1 MPWPD
6 TSRRRHERNA
16 VSTGTG
22 PARTGTNGRQVQGWE
37 DHMPAFTRR
46 TLLAGATALRA
57 LSGVAAQAQDTPVL
71 RFSAVFSEQDI
82 RAEMTKMFAED
93 IAEEF
98 KLEPYYGGT

>member
-37 DHMPAFTRR
+37 DHMTDFTRR
-46 TLLAGATALRA
+46 TLLAGATALLA

-71 RFSAVFSEQDI
+71 RISAVITGQDS
-82 RAEMTKMFAED
+82 RAEMTMLAAQD
-93 IAEEF
+93 RTEEITPQ
-98 KLEPYYGGT
+98 L